1 MKGGRVIHGARTIA
15 GVTQPRFAKRV
26 GTTQPVTTRLEEVE
40 DRSHS
45 LSTLQL
51 IVHVLHG

>member
-1 MKGGRVIHGARTIA
+1 MKGGRVIHGARTTA

-26 GTTQPVTTRLEEVE
+26 GTTQPVTTRLEEAE

-45 LSTLQL
+45 LPMLQL
-51 IVHVLHG
+51 IVHMLHG